1 MFDKKYKKALKVL
14 DDEIVYYDRLFR
26 DTLDLAGTAGEYDYD
41 EYMYTKSGEYLD
53 KRVALTDLRR
63 KLSKTL
69 GDL

>member
-14 DDEIVYYDRLFR
+14 DDEIAYYDRLFR
-26 DTLDLAGTAGEYDYD
+26 DTLALAGTAGEDDYD
-41 EYMYTKSGEYLD
+41 ECMYTKSGEYFD
-53 KRVALTDLRR
+53 KRNALTDLRR